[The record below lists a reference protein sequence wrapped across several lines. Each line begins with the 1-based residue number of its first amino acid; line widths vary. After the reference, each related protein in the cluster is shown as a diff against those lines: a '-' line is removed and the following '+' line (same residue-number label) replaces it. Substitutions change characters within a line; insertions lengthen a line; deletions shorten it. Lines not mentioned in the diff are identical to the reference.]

1 MIYITAENNTWKLR
15 GNLVVDKAETVLAES
30 LALPMDDTAL
40 VVDFAAVNT
49 VDTTALALVLA
60 WKRRA
65 KEEFSEISFIN
76 FPDNL
81 MSLASLYG
89 VQDFILKH

>member
-1 MIYITAENNTWKLR
+1 MINISAENNTWKLR
-15 GNLVVDKAETVLAES
+15 GNLVVDKANAVLAES
-30 LALPMDDTAL
+30 LLLPMDDTEL

-65 KEEFSEISFIN
+65 KDEFSKISFIN
-76 FPDNL
+76 MPDNL
-81 MSLASLYG
+81 LSLASLYG

>member
-40 VVDFAAVNT
+40 VVDFAAVNI